1 MFVQRVFVVLM
12 QHTNVPANVRAEL
25 ARRRIRQ
32 IEVAE
37 KLGVSRQNVA
47 QRLNGTVDFRVSEL
61 AVIAD
66 MCGITLAELVE
77 GVKASA

>member
-1 MFVQRVFVVLM
+1 M
-12 QHTNVPANVRAEL
+12 QQTNVPANVRAEL

-32 IEVAE
+32 TEVAE

-66 MCGITLAELVE
+66 MCGITLAELVD
-77 GVKASA
+77 GVKATA

>member
-1 MFVQRVFVVLM
+1 M

-32 IEVAE
+32 NEVAE

-47 QRLNGTVDFRVSEL
+47 QRLNGTVDFRVGEL

-66 MCGITLAELVE
+66 MCGISLAELVDA
-77 GVKASA
+77 KASA